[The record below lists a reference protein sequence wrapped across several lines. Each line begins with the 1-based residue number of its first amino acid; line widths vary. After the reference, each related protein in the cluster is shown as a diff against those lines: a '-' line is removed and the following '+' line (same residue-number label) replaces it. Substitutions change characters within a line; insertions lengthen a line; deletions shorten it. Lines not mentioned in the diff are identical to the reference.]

1 MLPVPCLK
9 RFCILRPKIT
19 AGSIVLAKQTPRPP
33 NLSERGS
40 LITQIPFVEK
50 SLPRA
55 FCPSLPAVDAFPFK
69 LWKKLWLE
77 SWRELTAEQLGY
89 GAALGYWPLREAIA
103 TYLQAARGLRCTAE
117 QVIITNG
124 AQQALSLS
132 ALLLLNKGDQAWVEN
147 PSFNGIKAV
156 LRSASARIVPISVD
170 EDGLVVGEA
179 LARAPRARLVFISPS
194 HQFPLGVTMSLT
206 RRLKLLQWAQES
218 DAWIL
223 EDDYDSEFRYAA
235 YPLTALQGLDTR
247 GRVIYI
253 GTFSKVL
260 FPALRIGYMVV
271 PSGLIEAFRA
281 ARAHADRGSTLLE
294 QLVLARFVAEGHLAR
309 HIRRMRSLYA
319 KRQAVF
325 VEAVQTHLQGWL
337 DVQPNDTGL
346 HLVAWLPEGLTINTF
361 HESYWKTVSTSLR
374 FHHMR

>member
-1 MLPVPCLK
+1 
-9 RFCILRPKIT
+9 
-19 AGSIVLAKQTPRPP
+19 
-33 NLSERGS
+33 
-40 LITQIPFVEK
+40 
-50 SLPRA
+50 
-55 FCPSLPAVDAFPFK
+55 LPAVDAFPFK